1 MIGDEKKWLLVLED
15 TREKPIKRKC
25 FWIRDSYFSI
35 VNDLVGQL
43 NRAFINAGGYTDNS
57 TVELPLA
64 IESFSKI
71 CQRLNKFTKIYKNSD
86 PISPEV
92 ESAFTGEKRVLNLEY
107 LYSDYQEDM
116 NYWFAII
123 GYGYGKDEHYVYL
136 KVPVSI
142 SYNEVFRKTSYL
154 CNIYYDEMTSRDL
167 PLSLSSLTE
176 SITQLFQQFGGYKTA
191 DILDVF
197 KLKYQDGYRKKSIP
211 LEYIYEKKSIYCA
224 EDDSHKHGMD
234 IDKFNIYYKREFSI
248 PYLKGNLDK
257 EKLEVID
264 YPDKK
269 QVNDFVVS
277 LINQSLDVNIKAQ
290 TQSS

>member
-1 MIGDEKKWLLVLED
+1 MTEYVMIGDEKKWLLVLED
-15 TREKPIKRKC
+15 TREKPIKRKY
-25 FWIRDSYFSI
+25 FWMKDSYFSI
-35 VNDLVGQL
+35 VNDLVSQL

-57 TVELPLA
+57 IVELPLA

-107 LYSDYQEDM
+107 FYSDYQDDM

-142 SYNEVFRKTSYL
+142 SYNEIFRKTSYL
-154 CNIYYDEMTSRDL
+154 CNIYYDELKARDL

-176 SITQLFQQFGGYKTA
+176 SIIHFFQQFCGYKTA

-269 QVNDFVVS
+269 QVKNFVIS
-277 LINQSLDVNIKAQ
+277 LISH
-290 TQSS
+290 S